1 MTEHFFDVPK
11 DYSNPDN
18 GTIQVFARSVRKH
31 DIPIVAD
38 ESKEKGQEKEQLPWM
53 CYLQGGPGHKCA
65 PGQQYPWTQSFLDR
79 GYQMLYLDH
88 GLRQREIQDS
98 TNLFRVSLDSSLGDN
113 ETQEFSRGYPKG
125 AHRRIQLHAVLSEHG
140 EGLSEVVDMVS
151 HARAFDHHVINV
163 GLHVL
168 ADLVGED
175 LIDHPLVDGSGILQ
189 PEGHYFVIVSPPVSD
204 EGYLLF
210 VF

>member
-79 GYQMLYLDH
+79 GYQMLYLDQRGT
-88 GLRQREIQDS
+88 GLSSPLTAS
-98 TNLFRVSLDSSLGDN
+98 TL
-113 ETQEFSRGYPKG
+113 QMRGYNDVQAKIG
-125 AHRRIQLHAVLSEHG
+125 RAHV
-140 EGLSEVVDMVS
+140 
-151 HARAFDHHVINV
+151 
-163 GLHVL
+163 
-168 ADLVGED
+168 
-175 LIDHPLVDGSGILQ
+175 
-189 PEGHYFVIVSPPVSD
+189 
-204 EGYLLF
+204 
-210 VF
+210 